1 MGLLNQMGKIVL
13 ESIITFLSTAGES
26 MRIRQNTGRSRIPGV
41 LLGGL
46 MAILKLKKEK
56 MHMASKGD
64 VFGVLQ

>member
-1 MGLLNQMGKIVL
+1 
-13 ESIITFLSTAGES
+13 
-26 MRIRQNTGRSRIPGV
+26 MRIRQNTGRPRILGV

-64 VFGVLQ
+64 VFGVLLLILGQMIFGIKLYQVYHLN